1 MIKCSCQLLHF
12 IRKFE
17 PSGRGQRLFHPWSGR
32 KRRAVADSCTSPS
45 HHQLH
50 FKHVLS
56 SDVAGVCQLLDQW
69 T

>member
-1 MIKCSCQLLHF
+1 MIKCSANVCISSKSLSPQVAG
-12 IRKFE
+12 
-17 PSGRGQRLFHPWSGR
+17 SGLFHPWSGR

-56 SDVAGVCQLLDQW
+56 SDVAGVCQLLDQR

>member
-32 KRRAVADSCTSPS
+32 KRRAVQIPA
-45 HHQLH
+45 HLH
-50 FKHVLS
+50 PIINFTLS
-56 SDVAGVCQLLDQW
+56 MCFRRTLQASVNC
-69 T
+69 